1 MSPLLHDHRVF
12 WRQFRRHYHT
22 TGAIAPSS
30 RFLAAALARYVGGP
44 AGEGKKLLEVGPG
57 TGAVTAQIARLMSDR
72 DTFDLVE
79 LNADFVRRLQQR
91 FAAEMPFCSLGRRAR
106 VLHGRLEDLPRRAQY
121 DRIISGLPLN
131 NFSVSD
137 VERILAAF
145 RGLLR
150 PGGVLSFFEYAAI
163 RPARALVSGR
173 KERARLRGIGR
184 TLAGLLEA
192 HEIRRDRVW
201 RNLPPAVVHHVRFGS

>member
-1 MSPLLHDHRVF
+1 MSLTWPLWDAGR
-12 WRQFRRHYHT
+12 
-22 TGAIAPSS
+22 S
-30 RFLAAALARYVGGP
+30 RAEQAAALAQADAIQHRVREFDDIV
-44 AGEGKKLLEVGPG
+44 AVEVRDRLMAI
-57 TGAVTAQIARLMSDR
+57 TTSREALVASEQAVTAATEARRVL
-72 DTFDLVE
+72 E
-79 LNADFVRRLQQR
+79 ER
-91 FAAEMPFCSLGRRAR
+91 FAAETPFCALGHRAR

-121 DRIISGLPLN
+121 DRIVSGLPLN
-131 NFSVSD
+131 NFAVSD

-145 RGLLR
+145 RGLSR

-173 KERARLRGIGR
+173 EERARLRGIGR

-192 HEIRRDRVW
+192 HEIRRDLVW

>member
-22 TGAIAPSS
+22 TGAIAPST
-30 RFLAAALARYVGGP
+30 RFLARALARYVGAPSDDGQ
-44 AGEGKKLLEVGPG
+44 KLLEVGPG
-57 TGAVTAQIARLMSDR
+57 TGSVTLQIVRRTGDR
-72 DTFDLVE
+72 DTLDLIE
-79 LNADFVRRLQQR
+79 LNAEFVRRLEER
-91 FAAEMPFCSLGRRAR
+91 FAAEMPFCSLGHRAR
-106 VLHGRLEDLPRRAQY
+106 VLHGRLEGLPRRGQY
-121 DRIISGLPLN
+121 DRIVSGLPLN
-131 NFSVSD
+131 NFAVSD
-137 VERILAAF
+137 VEQILAAF

-173 KERARLRGIGR
+173 EERARLRGIGR

-192 HEIRRDRVW
+192 HEIRRDLVW